1 MHRLVPPLRA
11 LLRRT
16 RALAALAATAAL
28 ASLAVPVQ
36 AQTVRIAY
44 IDPLSGPFA
53 NIGKNGL
60 GQFQYAAERV
70 NTTKAAGPFRLELM
84 EIDNK
89 GTPSGSLDALKRAI
103 DSGVRIV
110 VQGNGSGAGMAIMD
124 AISKHNERNPG
135 QELIYL
141 NYSAQDP
148 AMTNEKCSFWHFR
161 FEANSDMKMEI
172 LTSFMAKDPKIRNV
186 YLINQNYA
194 FGQQVT
200 RAAKEYLA
208 RKRPDIR
215 VVGDDLHP
223 LGQVKDFAPYV
234 AKIKASG
241 ADTVITANWGQDL
254 SLLMRAA
261 RESGVDAT
269 FYTLGGGYWGAP
281 TAIGEAGVGKM
292 KWLAEWMHDLPAVK
306 TAPYAAGFRDKHGAD
321 YALFRVDVL
330 MSMLAEAMKRSNSA
344 DPVKIAFALEG
355 MKMTVDTG
363 EVEMRATDHQIQ
375 VPMFIGTMAK
385 VAAKGGDKAVRY
397 DLEGA
402 GVGFRN
408 DVRFEPWVGTQPTS
422 CQMQRPARR

>member
-1 MHRLVPPLRA
+1 MNLLFQLHRLAGIA
-11 LLRRT
+11 LL
-16 RALAALAATAAL
+16 AAAAA
-28 ASLAVPVQ
+28 Q
-36 AQTVRIAY
+36 AQTVKVAY

-53 NIGKNGL
+53 NIGRNGL
-60 GQFQYAAERV
+60 SQLQYAAERV
-70 NTTKAAGPFRLELM
+70 NAGKLAGPFRLEVM

-89 GTPSGSLDALKRAI
+89 GTPAGSLDALKRAL
-103 DSGVRIV
+103 DNGVRIV

-124 AISKHNERNPG
+124 AVAKHNERNPG

-172 LTSFMAKDPKIRNV
+172 LTSWMAKDPKIRKV
-186 YLINQNYA
+186 HLINQNYA
-194 FGQQVT
+194 FGQQVS

-208 RKRPDIR
+208 RKRPDIQ

-234 AKIKASG
+234 AKIKAAG

-261 RESGVDAT
+261 RESGLEAT

-281 TAIGEAGVGKM
+281 SAIGEAGVGRM
-292 KWLAEWMHDLPAVK
+292 KWLAEWMHDLPGVK
-306 TAPYAAGFRDKHGAD
+306 TGPYAAGFKAKYGAD
-321 YALFRVDVL
+321 YALLRVDVL
-330 MSMLAEAMKRSNSA
+330 ASMLAEAMKSANSS

-355 MKMTVDTG
+355 MKLATDTG
-363 EVEMRATDHQIQ
+363 EAEMRATDHQIQ
-375 VPMFIGTMAK
+375 VPMFLGTLVK

-397 DLEGA
+397 DLEDA

-408 DVRFEPWVGTQPTS
+408 DARFEPYLGTQPTS
-422 CQMQRPARR
+422 CQMQRPPRK